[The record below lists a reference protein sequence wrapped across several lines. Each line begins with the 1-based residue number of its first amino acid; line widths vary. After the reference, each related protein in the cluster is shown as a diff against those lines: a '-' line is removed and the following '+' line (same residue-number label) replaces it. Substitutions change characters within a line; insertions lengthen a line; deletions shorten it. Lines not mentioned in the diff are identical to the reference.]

1 VNIIDLKEKIILTI
15 FFQFVENVFSIC
27 SKNFFSTK
35 SRRCPNMFVH
45 QSNVLF
51 FKKFNKI
58 VLIKIVWLKN
68 MFLIN
73 KISENY
79 CFDRNFLQQ

>member
-1 VNIIDLKEKIILTI
+1 M
-15 FFQFVENVFSIC
+15 FSQFVQKIYFQLNHVDALICLFINQMYYFSKKIN
-27 SKNFFSTK
+27 K
-35 SRRCPNMFVH
+35 FVL
-45 QSNVLF
+45 N
-51 FKKFNKI
+51 
-58 VLIKIVWLKN
+58 KIVWLKN